1 VGGVGPC
8 RVALGFLTAL
18 PLGPPPKGAWDLR
31 RAAPCFP
38 WVGALLGALF
48 YLAAHLFWALF
59 PPGVAGAL
67 LLGLWLLFTGM
78 LHLDGLLDA
87 ADALLL
93 PADRERRLDVL
104 KDPRVGAF
112 ALGAGAV
119 YLLAKAQALAALGPH
134 PALVAAPA
142 LARFFVLPASRLP
155 AARPGG
161 LGAGI
166 RGTAL
171 GAALLP
177 ALAVAFFFPVPALV
191 AALGTALFYRLAL
204 ARLGGVT
211 GDLHGAAIELAE
223 LFFLLGALAAGV

>member
-1 VGGVGPC
+1 MVPC
-8 RVALGFLTAL
+8 RVALAFLTAL
-18 PLGPPPKGAWDLR
+18 PLGPPPGGTWDLR

-38 WVGALLGALF
+38 WVGALLGGLF
-48 YLAAHLFWALF
+48 YLAAHLLWALF

-67 LLGLWLLFTGM
+67 LLGVWLLFTGM

-93 PADRERRLDVL
+93 PADRERRLEVL
-104 KDPRVGAF
+104 ADPVLGAF
-112 ALGAGAV
+112 AFGVGAV

-161 LGAGI
+161 LGARV
-166 RGTAL
+166 RGAAL
-171 GAALLP
+171 GAALPP
-177 ALAVAFFFPVPALV
+177 ALAALLFFPVPTLVSAL
-191 AALGTALFYRLAL
+191 ATALFYRLAL

-223 LFFLLGALAAGV
+223 LFFLLGVLALGV